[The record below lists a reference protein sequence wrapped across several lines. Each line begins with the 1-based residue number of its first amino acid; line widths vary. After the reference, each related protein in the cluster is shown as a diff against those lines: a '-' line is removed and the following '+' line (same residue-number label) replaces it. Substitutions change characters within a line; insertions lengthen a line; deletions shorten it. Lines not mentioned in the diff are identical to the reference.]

1 MNPFDRM
8 ALVADSFLDYLII
21 RFYSHSMEST
31 LTVTEAARNFS
42 DLINRVVYRGDTA
55 ILTRNG
61 KPVARIVPEAPAKT
75 TGREL
80 AEFWRSRSPMPV
92 REAESYASDLA
103 KIRSEGNRPQRD
115 PWAE

>member
-1 MNPFDRM
+1 
-8 ALVADSFLDYLII
+8 
-21 RFYSHSMEST
+21 MEST

-42 DLINRVVYRGDTA
+42 DLINRVVYRGDVA

-61 KPVARIVPEAPAKT
+61 KPVARILPEKLGKT

-80 AEFWRSRSPMPV
+80 ADFWRARLRMPAN
-92 REAESYASDLA
+92 EAELFDHDLA
-103 KIRSEGNRPQRD
+103 EIRNEGNRAQRD

>member
-1 MNPFDRM
+1 
-8 ALVADSFLDYLII
+8 V
-21 RFYSHSMEST
+21 ESS

-42 DLINRVVYRGDTA
+42 DLINRVVYRGDVA

-61 KPVARIVPEAPAKT
+61 KPVARISPEGTGKT

-80 AEFWRSRSPMPV
+80 AEFWRSRTPMPAS
-92 REAESYASDLA
+92 EAESFSSDLTE
-103 KIRSEGNRPQRD
+103 IRNEGNRPQRD